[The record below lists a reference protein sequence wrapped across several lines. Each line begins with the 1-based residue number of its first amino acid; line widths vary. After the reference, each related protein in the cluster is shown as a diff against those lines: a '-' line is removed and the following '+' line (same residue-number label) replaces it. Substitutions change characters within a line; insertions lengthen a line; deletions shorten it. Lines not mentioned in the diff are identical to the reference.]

1 MRSAWSA
8 EGTTDNPALCTS
20 KAINLLIKKGRELL
34 YIKHNG
40 ILTTKGI
47 DKKDKQTNISK
58 HIQVQNTDPKT

>member
-1 MRSAWSA
+1 MLRVQK
-8 EGTTDNPALCTS
+8 EPRTTQRCVLLT
-20 KAINLLIKKGRELL
+20 LLIKKGRELL
-34 YIKHNG
+34 CIKHNG

>member
-1 MRSAWSA
+1 MLGVQKEPR
-8 EGTTDNPALCTS
+8 TTQCCVLL
-20 KAINLLIKKGRELL
+20 KLLIKKGRELL
-34 YIKHNG
+34 CIKHNG